1 MVQPRVGTKQ
11 FRYNLH
17 NFVWGSFKC
26 TLIFF
31 MNRKINYNLV
41 WETCT
46 ELILKLNIGG
56 QGLGCCSTMYIS
68 QEHNSVALKTELHV
82 PPELANVESNI

>member
-1 MVQPRVGTKQ
+1 M
-11 FRYNLH
+11 YLN
-17 NFVWGSFKC
+17 
-26 TLIFF
+26 FF

-41 WETCT
+41 CT

-56 QGLGCCSTMYIS
+56 QGLGCYSTMYIS